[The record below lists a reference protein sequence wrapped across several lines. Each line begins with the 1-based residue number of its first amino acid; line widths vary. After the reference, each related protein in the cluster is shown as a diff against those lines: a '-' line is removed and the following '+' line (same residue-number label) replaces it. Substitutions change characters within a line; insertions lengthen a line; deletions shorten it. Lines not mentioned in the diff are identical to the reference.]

1 MPQLGQFS
9 QLFILSTEL
18 LHSSYRMDDL
28 MKFFHA
34 RRSAYHTN
42 PKLIDEVIYT
52 PYVYDPPCNDEAMA
66 CGAEPR
72 PPTGDLLGI
81 PELRE
86 GGNRV
91 QDVPRERGHSF
102 DVTSTEAEIFLFEY
116 GTVVIW
122 GMTEAQER
130 RFLSSM
136 YVIYVPRRTLIND
149 IEQ

>member
-1 MPQLGQFS
+1 
-9 QLFILSTEL
+9 
-18 LHSSYRMDDL
+18 MDDL

-34 RRSAYHTN
+34 RRTAYHTN

-52 PYVYDPPCNDEAMA
+52 PYVYDPPCNDETMA

-86 GGNRV
+86 GGDRG
-91 QDVPRERGHSF
+91 QHVPQKRGNSF

-116 GTVVIW
+116 GTMVIW
-122 GMTEAQER
+122 GMTEPQER

-136 YVIYVPRRTLIND
+136 SVIYTLLRTLIND
-149 IEQ
+149 IKQ